1 MSRQEQDT
9 ESSMKGALKAEA
21 LSAQEIPKGDRE
33 AIADLLSHDLKTPLI
48 GSSQLINLILAGS
61 AGELNPELV
70 RLLKLIQQ
78 TNSEVLDLVQ
88 GVLEIY
94 RYDGDG
100 ELLTIDA
107 LDLMEVLLT
116 VQESLA
122 FEAKKGQPEIDV
134 FQAMPPIFALADR
147 RAVLKAVTMLVSQLI
162 RVRSECTKVVLK
174 ARPFKS
180 NAIIEMLFV
189 GLALPVDCLSL
200 FAGDFKPERAVPYPL
215 KPAKF
220 AMHAA
225 RHIIAANKGAIDCRM
240 LNDQKSLLIEI
251 TLPLC

>member
-1 MSRQEQDT
+1 
-9 ESSMKGALKAEA
+9 MKGALKADA
-21 LSAQEIPKGDRE
+21 LSAKEIQRSDRE

-48 GSSQLINLILAGS
+48 GSSQLIALILAGS
-61 AGELNPELV
+61 AGELNPELI

-94 RYDGDG
+94 RYDG
-100 ELLTIDA
+100 ELLTTKA
-107 LDLMEVLLT
+107 LDLIEVLLT
-116 VQESLA
+116 LQESLA
-122 FEAKKGQPEIDV
+122 MEAQKGEIEIEIY
-134 FQAMPPIFALADR
+134 QATPPIFALADR
-147 RAVLKAVTMLVSQLI
+147 RAVLKAVTMLTSQLI
-162 RVRSECTKVVLK
+162 RIRSECTKLVLK
-174 ARPFKS
+174 ARPLKS

-189 GLALPVDCLSL
+189 GLSLPVDCLSL
-200 FAGDFKPERAVPYPL
+200 FSGEFTPETVVSYPL

-225 RHIIAANKGAIDCRM
+225 RHIIAANKGTIDCRI

>member
-1 MSRQEQDT
+1 MSRQEQDIK
-9 ESSMKGALKAEA
+9 SSMNGALKADT
-21 LSAQEIPKGDRE
+21 LSAKKIQQGDRE

-48 GSSQLINLILAGS
+48 GSSQLICLILAGS

-94 RYDGDG
+94 RYDG
-100 ELLTIDA
+100 EHLATEA
-107 LDLMEVLLT
+107 LDLMEILLT
-116 VQESLA
+116 LQESLA
-122 FEAKKGQPEIDV
+122 PEAKKGQIEIEIY
-134 FQAMPPIFALADR
+134 QATPSIFALADR
-147 RAVLKAVTMLVSQLI
+147 RAVLKAVTMLTSQLI
-162 RVRSECTKVVLK
+162 RVRSECTKIVLK
-174 ARPFKS
+174 ARPLKS

-200 FAGDFKPERAVPYPL
+200 FSAEFKPEKAVSYPL

-225 RHIIAANKGAIDCRM
+225 RHIIAANEGAIDCRM
-240 LNDQKSLLIEI
+240 LNDPKSLLIEI